1 MGFFQS
7 LKDDLSEAVDGLV
20 GDVSLE
26 EDDSLDDVDMDSLLK
41 ELGEL
46 DTDENSKPGLRKED
60 AEETT
65 AEPVD
70 ETAAVGTG
78 LVGGD
83 AFEQELAKMLAE
95 LPADDGQI
103 PGQAE
108 NAESEDENIDEELAA
123 LLDSL
128 PSDVFDDE
136 TAAAGDEVYGETD
149 GENADETAASEEI
162 SEDTTEEGIAVS
174 EDAGEAAEE
183 ETAAIEEI
191 IKDIKEETAA
201 SEEINEAAAEEAA
214 ASEEVSEAA
223 AEETAASEEI
233 NEGAGTGEETAG
245 AEDIEDL
252 DNIEDDIPADESA
265 DEEDYTPATA
275 EEIAEFEASSEVGQE
290 DTEDPFAADDPDK
303 LLAELAAL
311 QADISEKDETEAAKA
326 ETPDTAAAEAV
337 EKTEPA
343 AAAEEIQNAG
353 AGAAEEVPA
362 AAAETAQ
369 VAAIEGGEQMT
380 ISQMMEI
387 AEDSSEVIK
396 QAEAMA
402 EAAMIADLEEAAEEA
417 QEAGEE
423 KKTDNKSSK
432 KGRKKSVKN
441 EKTEE
446 IIKRVSDETAVF
458 AEGMSIKGN
467 VESDGSLELCGSIEG
482 DIDIAGKLKVSGIIK
497 GNTTAGELYAD
508 GAEINGDI
516 CCSGSVKVG
525 QSTIIIGNITGSS
538 AVIAGAVKG
547 DIDVHGPVILD
558 SVAIVMGDIRS
569 QSLQI
574 SNGAAVQ
581 GMCTQIYSPIT
592 PSDFFEGFDKK

>member
-201 SEEINEAAAEEAA
+201 SEEINE
-214 ASEEVSEAA
+214 
-223 AEETAASEEI
+223 
-233 NEGAGTGEETAG
+233 GAGTGEETAG

-290 DTEDPFAADDPDK
+290 DNEDPFAADDPDK

-417 QEAGEE
+417 KEAGEE

>member
-174 EDAGEAAEE
+174 EDAGEAA
-183 ETAAIEEI
+183 
-191 IKDIKEETAA
+191 
-201 SEEINEAAAEEAA
+201 AEEAV

-337 EKTEPA
+337 EKTESA
-343 AAAEEIQNAG
+343 AVAEEIQNAG

-417 QEAGEE
+417 KEAGEE

>member
-162 SEDTTEEGIAVS
+162 SEDTTDEGIAVS

-191 IKDIKEETAA
+191 IKDIK
-201 SEEINEAAAEEAA
+201 
-214 ASEEVSEAA
+214 
-223 AEETAASEEI
+223 EETAASEEI

-275 EEIAEFEASSEVGQE
+275 EEIAEFEASSEAGQE

-303 LLAELAAL
+303 LLAELASL

-353 AGAAEEVPA
+353 AGGAEEVPA

-417 QEAGEE
+417 KEAGEE